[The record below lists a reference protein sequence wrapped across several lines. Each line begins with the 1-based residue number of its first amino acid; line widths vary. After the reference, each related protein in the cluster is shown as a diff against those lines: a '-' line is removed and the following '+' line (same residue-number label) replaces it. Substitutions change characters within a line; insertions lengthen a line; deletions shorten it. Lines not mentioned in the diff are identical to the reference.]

1 MIFIVKKLF
10 HNFVLIEWL
19 IRNEKLE
26 SIGLLIVYKN
36 VFMVGFC
43 RDLIQK

>member
-19 IRNEKLE
+19 IGNEKLE
-26 SIGLLIVYKN
+26 SIGLLIVYKMFLWWAF
-36 VFMVGFC
+36 VE
-43 RDLIQK
+43 I